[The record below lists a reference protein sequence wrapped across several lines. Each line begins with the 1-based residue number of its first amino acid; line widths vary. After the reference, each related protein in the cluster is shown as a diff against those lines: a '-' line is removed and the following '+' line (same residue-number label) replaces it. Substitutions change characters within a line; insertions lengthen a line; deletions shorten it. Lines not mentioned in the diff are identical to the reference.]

1 MVGMPLDARSGDF
14 PLQPAYLPF
23 VRQLVLYATR
33 RDATPL
39 AREAGESWLIPASA
53 REPVVSTPDGSI
65 IRPPRDTRA
74 ATVPLREAGIYT
86 LHDGETRSA
95 PVGELAVN
103 VPATE
108 SDLGVVA
115 TNDLLA
121 GVRRSGASVGD
132 ADPTPA
138 PVEIEK
144 RQGLWRLAILAFVA
158 LLIAEMLIASRGWRA
173 VANPMT
179 SAPSSGES
187 S

>member
-1 MVGMPLDARSGDF
+1 
-14 PLQPAYLPF
+14 
-23 VRQLVLYATR
+23 
-33 RDATPL
+33 
-39 AREAGESWLIPASA
+39 
-53 REPVVSTPDGSI
+53 VVSTPDGSI

-74 ATVPLREAGIYT
+74 ASVPLREAGIYT
-86 LHDGETRSA
+86 LHDGGTRSA

-103 VPATE
+103 IPATE

-115 TNDLLA
+115 PNDLLL

-138 PVEIEK
+138 PVEIER
-144 RQGLWRLAILAFVA
+144 RQGLWRLAILAVA
-158 LLIAEMLIASRGWRA
+158 VLLLLEMLMASRGWRA

-179 SAPSSGES
+179 TTPSSGES